1 MSFFGGG
8 PTTGEGTSTEDLV
21 EVSLLTYRRHVQDAL
36 SAALALSS
44 HLNTSTYE
52 EPPRL
57 V

>member
-1 MSFFGGG
+1 MSFFWGG